1 MQGGDAERLKRV
13 DISLNDCLACSGC
26 ITSAETVLVTQ
37 QSQEEM
43 LRVFEENLQLKQVRK
58 CVVSLIIL
66 LRRIFFAITA
76 VSSCLQI
83 TEGIFN
89 TIVVI
94 TS

>member
-1 MQGGDAERLKRV
+1 MQDGDAERLKRV

-26 ITSAETVLVTQ
+26 ITSAEAVLVTQ

-66 LRRIFFAITA
+66 LLRIFFAITA
-76 VSSCLQI
+76 VRK
-83 TEGIFN
+83 
-89 TIVVI
+89 
-94 TS
+94 